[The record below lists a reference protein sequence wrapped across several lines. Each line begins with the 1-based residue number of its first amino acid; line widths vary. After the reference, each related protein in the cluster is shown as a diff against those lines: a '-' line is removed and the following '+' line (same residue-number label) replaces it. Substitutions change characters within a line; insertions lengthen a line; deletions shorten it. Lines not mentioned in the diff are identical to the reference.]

1 MLTSAIP
8 ATKRACDCQPRFSC
22 TSVCRTPVRPGPLG
36 LRAPKVRKTCTISHP
51 GERETHGPVVVSSIG
66 TLLACAGLLQ
76 VGLHNVDQLLRRLGL
91 LRGRVVV
98 RVHQVKADMPLK
110 EFGHQTVECPPT
122 SGNRHQNRRTVLLLN
137 QRMLDGVKLPSNA
150 VYPVQQLRLV
160 SDGMGHRCSFGS
172 RQKFLGLYHTPIGYM
187 ERGSGTSAGLEID
200 RLFLSSPFWIN
211 RARHS
216 RRRMVKDST
225 RVEDCLTKGSDT
237 VGEL

>member
-1 MLTSAIP
+1 MFTSAIP
-8 ATKRACDCQPRFSC
+8 STKRACDSQPRFSC

-98 RVHQVKADMPLK
+98 RVRQVKADMPLK
-110 EFGHQTVECPPT
+110 EFSHQTIERTPA
-122 SGNRHQNRRTVLLLN
+122 SGNRHQNRRTVLLLSQCVLN
-137 QRMLDGVKLPSNA
+137 GVKLSSNT

-160 SDGMGHRCSFGS
+160 PDRVSHRCSFRS
-172 RQKFLGLYHTPIGYM
+172 VRRFMRIYHTPIEYM
-187 ERGSGTSAGLEID
+187 ERE
-200 RLFLSSPFWIN
+200 
-211 RARHS
+211 
-216 RRRMVKDST
+216 
-225 RVEDCLTKGSDT
+225 SDT
-237 VGEL
+237 LTAQLLRQRAFSSYLPVSQISD